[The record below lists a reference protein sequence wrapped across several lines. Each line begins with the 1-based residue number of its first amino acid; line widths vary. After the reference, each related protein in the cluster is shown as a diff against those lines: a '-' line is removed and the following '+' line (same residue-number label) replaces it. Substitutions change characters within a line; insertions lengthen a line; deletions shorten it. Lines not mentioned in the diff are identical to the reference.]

1 MVANDEDDDDDGDT
15 AASAA
20 VIIVVVILKFDLPRE
35 SRFVSLHPQ
44 PGISH
49 E

>member
-1 MVANDEDDDDDGDT
+1 MVANDEDDDDGDT

-20 VIIVVVILKFDLPRE
+20 VIIIVVVILKFDLPRE

>member
-1 MVANDEDDDDDGDT
+1 MVANDEDDDGDT

-20 VIIVVVILKFDLPRE
+20 VIIIVVVVILKFDLPRE